1 MNSFQ
6 KQLNKISSSFDST
19 LKQLDLL
26 ISSTQKEQ
34 EYKTSLIEQLTIDNS
49 DLEETKNKATR
60 IKNNIEK
67 LLDK

>member
-34 EYKTSLIEQLTIDNS
+34 EYKKSLIEQLILDNS
-49 DLEETKNKATR
+49 ELEETKNKATR

>member
-19 LKQLDLL
+19 LKQLEGL
-26 ISSTQKEQ
+26 ISSAQKEQ
-34 EYKTSLIEQLTIDNS
+34 EYKTSLIDQLTIDNL

>member
-34 EYKTSLIEQLTIDNS
+34 EYKTSLIEQLILDNS
-49 DLEETKNKATR
+49 ELEETKNKATR